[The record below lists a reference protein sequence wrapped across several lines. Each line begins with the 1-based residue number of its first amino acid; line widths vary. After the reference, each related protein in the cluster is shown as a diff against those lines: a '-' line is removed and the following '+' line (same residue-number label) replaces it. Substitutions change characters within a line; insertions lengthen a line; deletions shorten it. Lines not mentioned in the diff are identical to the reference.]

1 MPNQNTQLQTHET
14 RPPAAGRGRPEEVAA
29 RVAAMIAEASAA
41 SVESERSPASGARR
55 HGDWTATEEEDRPGA
70 FGGAP
75 RAATADGLRGRIGG
89 ASRDAGGRR
98 RRRMAASVAEGLRMA
113 ERGPERPEAVCVVP
127 TGWRAVD
134 QRLAGRAD
142 ASPEAGGLA
151 RGQVHE
157 WFAVRPGGDPRPAA
171 TPAAWRPP
179 MTVLAHLAGQAAA
192 TAAEAGTGGVI
203 AWVGH
208 RVWPSPGFAAARE
221 RLDQSIYLD
230 PPDEASRIWTLE
242 VLLRSPAITAVVAD
256 GSGLSMAATRRLQ
269 LAARAGR
276 ALVLLARPEHELLSL
291 SAAATRWTVEPV
303 PTTRDHPEW
312 RVALRRCKAAAG
324 SASIGVGVG
333 VGLAGRS
340 RSQTGGSAAAT
351 DGPWRIHWNGA
362 AVEMDTQDA
371 AFVSTHDG
379 MPVDERHEADGQRR
393 IGSGWDRTHGRGGA
407 GDGRELVIAAAAAIA
422 GTSRTPDDP
431 VLARFRHDADAAPRR
446 TPEDRFGRRARI
458 GPAA

>member
-1 MPNQNTQLQTHET
+1 MSNQNTQSQHHEP
-14 RPPAAGRGRPEEVAA
+14 RPRPGDRSRPEEVAA
-29 RVAAMIAEASAA
+29 RVAAMIAEASEAT
-41 SVESERSPASGARR
+41 ESARPSGGRR
-55 HGDWTATEEEDRPGA
+55 HGDWAATPEEDRPGA

-75 RAATADGLRGRIGG
+75 RAATADGLRSRIGG
-89 ASRDAGGRR
+89 GSRDAGGRR

-113 ERGPERPEAVCVVP
+113 ESHSRRSEAASVVP
-127 TGWRAVD
+127 TGWGAVD
-134 QRLAGRAD
+134 RRLAGRAEG
-142 ASPEAGGLA
+142 SPEAGGLA

-157 WFAVRPGGDPRPAA
+157 WFAVRPGGDTRPVTTAA
-171 TPAAWRPP
+171 TWRPP
-179 MTVLAHLAGQAAA
+179 MTVLAHLAGQAAS

-230 PPDEASRIWTLE
+230 PPDEASRLWTLE

-269 LAARAGR
+269 LAARSGR
-276 ALVLLARPEHELLSL
+276 VLVLLARPEHELLSL

-312 RVALRRCKAAAG
+312 RVSLRRCKAATG
-324 SASIGVGVG
+324 SASVGIG

-340 RSQTGGSAAAT
+340 RPQAGESAAAT
-351 DGPWRIHWNGA
+351 DGPWRIHWNGT

-371 AFVSTHDG
+371 AFVSTNDG
-379 MPVDERHEADGQRR
+379 MPVDERRETDGGTRV
-393 IGSGWDRTHGRGGA
+393 GSGWDRTHRGGA
-407 GDGRELVIAAAAAIA
+407 GDGRELVIAAAG
-422 GTSRTPDDP
+422 GTDRTPDDP

-446 TPEDRFGRRARI
+446 TPDDRFGRRARI